1 MIGIDVGAEVN
12 GVQELL
18 CRGYHV
24 VNVVSE
30 VDVETWSVLLLFQ

>member
-1 MIGIDVGAEVN
+1 MIDIDVGADVS

-18 CRGYHV
+18 CKGYRV
-24 VNVVSE
+24 VNIVNE